1 MYEIID
7 LSVFLCVQGV
17 TQIAM
22 ALSEENEDHIL
33 VGGAGRCGLIDKK
46 KISYS
51 TSVQDDK

>member
-46 KISYS
+46 NLLFY
-51 TSVQDDK
+51 